1 MDQSAPASTEERLRR
16 GPVDERSPLAAAE
29 SDLSEAESEEP
40 DNFRSVISAGGCGGA
55 GSSSSATERRTLLS
69 PASTGPHSRTPEP
82 QRTPELEQH
91 SRTPTIEEVPE
102 ETEKFL

>member
-1 MDQSAPASTEERLRR
+1 MDQSAMASTEERLRR
-16 GPVDERSPLAAAE
+16 APANDRSPLAASE

-40 DNFRSVISAGGCGGA
+40 DNFRSVISSGGGA
-55 GSSSSATERRTLLS
+55 GSSSATERRTLLS
-69 PASTGPHSRTPEP
+69 PASTAPHSRTPEP

-91 SRTPTIEEVPE
+91 SRTPTIEELPE